1 MSLELNIKI
10 EHLDYLIHDFGI
22 DGFIKKFRQEKCIA
36 FLRWAKNSLN
46 AQVAAEENSHDTYN
60 LSRVYLPEAHYDI
73 GAYALSVISYRL
85 VCEAMGE
92 IPDKYIQLINNL
104 RSKID
109 EIIKADDLANQS
121 AENSVA
127 HLSQDQF
134 REKLAKEI
142 INIYNEVLNFGNQCS
157 QLPLSVQNISP
168 RLKYNFNVGNGRSFA
183 QGTSLVSLSLSPF
196 VSDQQKGNFFY
207 WEYKSIQSKPDIGE
221 FSTKNWELP
230 IYALVCHELAH
241 SFQMAIEKES
251 VKNGRHDLKDLMSKP
266 HGKGWQ
272 QIYKIFRDKFV
283 NPYLSSS
290 AKSD

>member
-1 MSLELNIKI
+1 MSLEISIKN

-36 FLRWAKNSLN
+36 FLRWAKSSLA
-46 AQVAAEENSHDTYN
+46 AQEASQEKSADSYN

-85 VCEAMGE
+85 VCEALGE
-92 IPDKYIQLINNL
+92 IPDKYIRLIGEL

-109 EIIKADDLANQS
+109 EIIRAEDLANKES
-121 AENSVA
+121 EDSVS

-134 REKLAKEI
+134 REKVANEI
-142 INIYNEVLNFGNQCS
+142 VNIYREVLNFGNQCS
-157 QLPLSVQNISP
+157 ELPLKVQNISP
-168 RLKYNFNVGNGRSFA
+168 RLKYNFTVGNGRSFA
-183 QGTSLVSLSLSPF
+183 QGTNLVSLSLHPF
-196 VSDQQKGNFFY
+196 VSDQKTGNFFY
-207 WEYKSIQSKPDIGE
+207 WEYKSIQAKPDIGE
-221 FSTKNWELP
+221 FTTKNWELP

-251 VKNGRHDLKDLMSKP
+251 VKSGRPDLKELMSKP

-283 NPYLSSS
+283 NPYLSSNE
-290 AKSD
+290 KNG